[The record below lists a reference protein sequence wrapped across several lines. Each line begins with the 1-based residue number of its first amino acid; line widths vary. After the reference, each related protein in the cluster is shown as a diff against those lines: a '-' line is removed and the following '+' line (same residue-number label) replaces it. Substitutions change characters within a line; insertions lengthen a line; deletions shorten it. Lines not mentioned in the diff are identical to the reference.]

1 MGWTRWAIVGW
12 ALAAASAAYAQAAK
26 PSIRIEI
33 TSRTAAYG
41 GTVFGEVGPYEK
53 LTGVARLQIDPGD
66 PANRG
71 VVDLD
76 KAPRNAYGLVD
87 YDVDLV
93 ILRPRDPRRARRVMI
108 YDVVNRG
115 MMTTLATY
123 VGPGA
128 GAMDR
133 PIDPRAAFALERGYT
148 LVFSGWQGDLAD
160 DSLIGA
166 RFPVA
171 TDKGRPI
178 TGRISVETVFDDPS
192 ADRITLPYPA
202 AKTDQASASLSF
214 RPLADSPPEALPAS
228 RWRFEDDRHVAFTRP
243 PGADA
248 GAIFTMTYLARDPK
262 VMGLGFTAVRDL
274 VAFLRHGSAEAGNPL
289 ADLSAAPCERDGCAA
304 RGELFESVVAYG
316 ASQSGRYLR
325 DFVWQGFN
333 RDLTGRRVF
342 DGAMV
347 MIAGGRRTFTNMR
360 FAEPGRFSRQ
370 HEDHGV
376 PGFDFPFTY
385 ATLRDPVTGRTDGIL
400 ERCSA
405 DGSCPKIF
413 HIDTSAEFW
422 QAGASLVG
430 TGGGDHDVALPDGVR
445 AYMIAGGA
453 HAPGMA
459 WRACRSAPNPMVY
472 NPVVRAL
479 TARMVDWTL
488 KGRTPPDSRWP
499 RVAAGELQPIEALK
513 TPDLSAIGVTWPKV
527 INRPITPA
535 GGRGRWPVLAP
546 IVDVDGN
553 DVPGVRMPQI
563 AVPDATYLG
572 WDLRKAGYGEGDL
585 CLVFAAWA
593 PFAPDAAAR
602 QGDPRPSM
610 AERYGDGERPR
621 QLRKA
626 AEALRDEG
634 LLLDADI
641 EGLAPA
647 SP

>member
-1 MGWTRWAIVGW
+1 MSWAHWTLAAWV
-12 ALAAASAAYAQAAK
+12 LAAAGAAQAQPPQPAV
-26 PSIRIEI
+26 RIEI
-33 TSRTAAYG
+33 TSRAEAYAGTA
-41 GTVFGEVGPYEK
+41 FGEVGPYEK
-53 LTGVARLQIDPGD
+53 LTGIARLQIDPAA

-76 KAPRNAYGLVD
+76 KAPRNAAGLVD

-93 ILRPRDPRRARRVMI
+93 ILRPRDPKKAGRVML

-123 VGPGA
+123 AGPDGA
-128 GAMDR
+128 HMDKA
-133 PIDPRAAFALERGYT
+133 IDPHGAFALQRGYT
-148 LVFSGWQGDLAD
+148 IVFSGWQGDVAGPGM
-160 DSLIGA
+160 IGA
-166 RFPVA
+166 RFPIA

-178 TGRISVETVFDDPS
+178 TGRISLETVFDDP
-192 ADRITLPYPA
+192 AAARIPLPYPA
-202 AKTDQASASLSF
+202 ANTDQASASLSF
-214 RPLADSPPEALPAS
+214 RPLADSPPQAAPAS
-228 RWRFEDDRHVAFTRP
+228 QWRFEDDRHIAFTRP

-248 GAIFTMTYLARDPK
+248 GAIYTLSYVARDPK

-274 VAFLRHGSAEAGNPL
+274 IAFLRHGSAAAGNPL
-289 ADLSAAPCERDGCAA
+289 ADLAAGKDGV
-304 RGELFESVVAYG
+304 FDSVVAYG

-333 RDLTGRRVF
+333 RDLEGRRVF

-347 MIAGGRRTFTNMR
+347 MIAGGRRTYTNMR

-385 ATLRDPVTGRTDGIL
+385 AAMRDPVTGKTDGIL
-400 ERCSA
+400 ARCSA

-430 TGGGDHDVALPDGVR
+430 TGGSDHDVALPDSVR

-459 WRACRSAPNPMVY
+459 WRACRSAPNPLVY
-472 NPVVRAL
+472 TPIVRAL
-479 TARMVDWTL
+479 AARMIDWTL
-488 KGRTPPDSRWP
+488 TGQSPPDSRWP
-499 RVAAGELQPIEALK
+499 RLAAGELQPIEALK
-513 TPDLSAIGVTWPKV
+513 TPDLSAVGIGWPKV

-535 GGRGRWPVLAP
+535 GGRGHWPVLAP
-546 IVDVDGN
+546 VVDADGN
-553 DVPGVRMPQI
+553 DIPGIRMPQL
-563 AVPDATYLG
+563 AAPDATYLG
-572 WDLRKAGYGEGDL
+572 WDLRKPGYGAGDL
-585 CLVFAAWA
+585 CMVFAAWS
-593 PFAPDAAAR
+593 PFAADAAAR

-610 AERYGDGERPR
+610 AERYPGGDRPR

-626 AEALRDEG
+626 AEALRAQG
-634 LLLDADI
+634 LLLDADVDT
-641 EGLAPA
+641 LAPA
-647 SP
+647 VP